1 MNECLV
7 FSLKQDVCITP
18 LQVPMDTEEE
28 EQEGCKKQ
36 RVGKSEA
43 LGSGHD
49 KTLLLQ
55 PQTPNFCGGN
65 LHKTETFSILSR
77 VWMGL
82 VRHHH
87 SLGVYWQ
94 FSDFLGK
101 ELVFCIGHLP
111 IDQ

>member
-28 EQEGCKKQ
+28 EQEGCKMQ

-55 PQTPNFCGGN
+55 PQTPNFCGGY

-94 FSDFLGK
+94 LSDFLGK
-101 ELVFCIGHLP
+101 ELIFCIGHLP